1 MGQLVSGYLDFAKYQ
16 AEWEQ
21 AMAMNDQI
29 QHLERILTMRG
40 EYLLQG
46 NGSITYKQA
55 VDKATS
61 GYRTYKTKILSDV
74 EMDYLESIK
83 MLKQRTER

>member
-1 MGQLVSGYLDFAKYQ
+1 
-16 AEWEQ
+16 
-21 AMAMNDQI
+21 
-29 QHLERILTMRG
+29 MRG